1 MNTTIYM
8 YKTNRSAL
16 IAGIAIVACL
26 AVSTLA
32 IAHTVYAQEL
42 PVDNTWETSTQ
53 NSTDTSSGESFFEI
67 TQVPVSSPVLSTDKE
82 DYLPG
87 QTATIFGNFFQSLT
101 NIVLKIF
108 GTNED
113 GSTYTVPD
121 EPQLHVTTDESGFFQ
136 TTYTLEN
143 IFRPLYTVIANAL
156 SGEELARTTFTDAPA
171 AIDLEQCRNGAAGS
185 PNACEELG
193 GSSGWVAGN
202 VGASQGHYLEGHSIP
217 YRAVLTNLPTS
228 TTITLTLGY
237 DIKHSGAHA
246 IDYLTSYERLDPHA
260 QFGHGSE
267 NVDPTDGVSG
277 FSATTTQYPVPVP

>member
-67 TQVPVSSPVLSTDKE
+67 TQVPVSSPVLSTDNE

-87 QTATIFGNFFQSLT
+87 QTATIFGNFFQALT
-101 NIVLKIF
+101 NIVLNIF

-156 SGEELARTTFTDAPA
+156 SGEELARTTFTDAVA
-171 AIDLEQCRNGAAGS
+171 VDFKQCANDRSEGAGVCDWIGS
-185 PNACEELG
+185 
-193 GSSGWVAGN
+193 
-202 VGASQGHYLEGHSIP
+202 
-217 YRAVLTNLPTS
+217 
-228 TTITLTLGY
+228 
-237 DIKHSGAHA
+237 
-246 IDYLTSYERLDPHA
+246 
-260 QFGHGSE
+260 
-267 NVDPTDGVSG
+267 
-277 FSATTTQYPVPVP
+277 